1 MGMNPDAVLTKRE
14 KQITHLIAWGA
25 IKKEVAD
32 CLSISIHTVENHV
45 RNIFDKTHCHS
56 VNQLSAW
63 YFCTEFKISFQLSP
77 FARKS
82 VAVALITLFSYG
94 ELVESHNY
102 LRARRCRVLT
112 ERTCRTRLRRED
124 YPLVS

>member
-1 MGMNPDAVLTKRE
+1 MNAKAELTKRE
-14 KQITHLIAWGA
+14 HQIAKLIAWGA
-25 IKKEVAD
+25 TKKDVANKLHIAY
-32 CLSISIHTVENHV
+32 CTVETHV
-45 RNIFDKTHCHS
+45 KNIFAKTGCTKA
-56 VNQLSAW
+56 NELSAW
-63 YFCTEFKISFQLSP
+63 YFCTEFKISLQLSP